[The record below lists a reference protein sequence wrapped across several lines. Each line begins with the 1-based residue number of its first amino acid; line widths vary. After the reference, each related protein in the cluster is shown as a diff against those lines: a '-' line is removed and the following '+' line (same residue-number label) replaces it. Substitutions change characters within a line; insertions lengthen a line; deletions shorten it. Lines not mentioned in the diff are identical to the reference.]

1 MCARIGSSTGPPL
14 LHEPRGPDG
23 PGAVPVAPATPS
35 RSRSSR
41 LSSPARSWS
50 ADVHQRAV
58 GQYLAACSA
67 VLSLVDSCRP
77 ERFRVRRCARPCWV
91 RGGSRFSSRP
101 LPALVRR
108 SRPIALRALRRRTCT
123 PVTGRKRGAC
133 PGTSAPTTSSLRD
146 ELGSSRRIRP
156 VRGRSGFAARLLRV
170 LFSPSH
176 KPEATART
184 VRRRHSPRPV
194 RGLNAA
200 SSGSASAGRNALSRP
215 GPRGGDARQRG
226 KAAQDT
232 VRACEWPVVSASA
245 RGMRRESA
253 KVRKSDIAV
262 PGGGQDLGLERRRGG
277 CCRRRAQRT
286 ITDALARGESVSIAG
301 FGAFT
306 VKNRPARRG
315 RNPRTGET
323 IEIAA
328 ATVPSFKAGK
338 TLRDAVA

>member
-1 MCARIGSSTGPPL
+1 MSSGRNTKVKRFEWRRPARASLQAAWAHSQARCSSRIGRSIIRTEDSRSAPCGDAREVLRTVNADSMCARINPST
-14 LHEPRGPDG
+14 LHFHFCTS
-23 PGAVPVAPATPS
+23 PGGRMDRAPS
-35 RSRSSR
+35 RSRSSQ
-41 LSSPARSWS
+41 LSSPARSSS
-50 ADVHQRAV
+50 ADVHQRVV

-133 PGTSAPTTSSLRD
+133 PGTSAPTTLSLRD

-184 VRRRHSPRPV
+184 VRRRHSPGPV

-200 SSGSASAGRNALSRP
+200 SSGSASAGRNVLSRP
-215 GPRGGDARQRG
+215 GPRGGC
-226 KAAQDT
+226 T
-232 VRACEWPVVSASA
+232 S
-245 RGMRRESA
+245 
-253 KVRKSDIAV
+253 
-262 PGGGQDLGLERRRGG
+262 
-277 CCRRRAQRT
+277 
-286 ITDALARGESVSIAG
+286 
-301 FGAFT
+301 
-306 VKNRPARRG
+306 
-315 RNPRTGET
+315 
-323 IEIAA
+323 
-328 ATVPSFKAGK
+328 AGK
-338 TLRDAVA
+338 GCPGHRTRL